1 MKRKFVSVL
10 LLIVM
15 ISTVVL
21 TACSS
26 NKSGTTTP
34 SSSPA
39 GEATGSNTAEE
50 TPDGTDHSAE
60 KVTISFIENG
70 WVNTPTDDN
79 DPWRKWMNE
88 TYNVDFKLS
97 AYPEADLE
105 SKLMVQFASND
116 PPDIFYA
123 WDIKTVKKLYKQG
136 VLLEDWTPY
145 LDKIPTLSATFTK
158 QSKAYVNE
166 GGKMIGLPTIPTPNT
181 FSYKVRQDWLDH
193 LKLQSPTTPD
203 ELLNVLRKF
212 THDDPDQNQ
221 KNDTWGISSAGAG
234 ANLGELSRLELM
246 FGRSGIFVNNN
257 QVESSIVNGTH
268 KKMLDFVK
276 VLVDEKL
283 IDPDWYTQGWEQRK
297 PKLFAGKVGVTF
309 YPGVL
314 VNEVE
319 GGNGATGS
327 TIGWFENMPMPKAG
341 PDGGKLQ
348 PGAIA
353 SGIISISKKA
363 AEDPVKLERILKI
376 IEASTYPNDGYWALR
391 WGVGVNGQKVM
402 DVEGGGKFVSLKGEL
417 YRQDNKGAYDW
428 GTWVSTGLDGVVES
442 TNEQPGESDKKQM
455 RLDSETKQ
463 MPANPNDMAL
473 LSLDPQIVSD
483 LDTLQNEFDIKYI
496 LGGTK
501 DYDGFVEQWLK
512 TGGQTLLDQ
521 ATEQYTAAGLIN

>member
-1 MKRKFVSVL
+1 MTKRLASVL
-10 LLIVM
+10 LLAALFG
-15 ISTVVL
+15 STVL
-21 TACSS
+21 TACSGD
-26 NKSGTTTP
+26 KSGTSSPSP
-34 SSSPA
+34 SSASGTA
-39 GEATGSNTAEE
+39 GQETAGS
-50 TPDGTDHSAE
+50 TDHSSE

-97 AYPEADLE
+97 AYPESDLE

-116 PPDIFYA
+116 PPDMIYA
-123 WDIKTVKKLYKQG
+123 WDLNTVKKLYKQG

-145 LDKIPTLSATFTK
+145 LDKVPTLSGTFTT

-166 GGKMIGLPTIPTPNT
+166 GGKMIGLPTLPNPNT
-181 FSYKVRQDWLDH
+181 FSFKIRQDWLDN
-193 LKLQSPTTPD
+193 LKLQKPATPE
-203 ELLNVLRKF
+203 ELLDVLRKF
-212 THDDPDQNQ
+212 TRDDPDGNK
-221 KNDTWGISSAGAG
+221 KNDTWGISSAGSG
-234 ANLGELSRLELM
+234 TNLGELIRLELM
-246 FGRSGIFVNNN
+246 FGKSGIYAGSG
-257 QVESSIVNGTH
+257 QAESSIVNGTH

-276 VLVDEKL
+276 TIVDEKL

-319 GGNGATGS
+319 GGTGATGS
-327 TIGWFENMPMPKAG
+327 TIGWFENLPMPKGG
-341 PDGGKLQ
+341 PDGGNLP
-348 PGAIA
+348 PGAIN
-353 SGIISISKKA
+353 SGIITISKKA

-376 IEASTYPNDGYWALR
+376 IENTTYPNDGYWALR
-391 WGVGVNGQKVM
+391 WGVGANGQKVM

-428 GTWVSTGLDGVVES
+428 GTWVATGRDGVVES

-455 RLDSETKQ
+455 RLDRETMQ
-463 MPANPNDMAL
+463 MPANPNDLAV

-483 LDTLQNEFDIKYI
+483 LEKLQNEFDIKYI
-496 LGGTK
+496 LGGTT
-501 DYDGFVEQWLK
+501 DYDGFVKQWLAS
-512 TGGQTLLDQ
+512 GGQTLLDN
-521 ATEQYTAAGLIN
+521 ATEQFKTAGLIQ